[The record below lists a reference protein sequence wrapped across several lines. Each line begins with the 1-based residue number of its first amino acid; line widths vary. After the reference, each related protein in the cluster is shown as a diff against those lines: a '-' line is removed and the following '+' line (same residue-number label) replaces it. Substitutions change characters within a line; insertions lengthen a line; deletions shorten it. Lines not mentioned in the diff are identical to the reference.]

1 MRRQYKGRSDAMV
14 KSAEGEQGFWPSYA
28 DMMSAVALILFFLML
43 LSYIQNLITGN
54 DLRSTR
60 DVLDE
65 TQLTLADTRLTL
77 ADTEDRL
84 ALTLQEVKDAEDELK
99 RITIDLDEAKLQL
112 AQQQEDLA
120 ALDQLLADQRALIG
134 RQEEYMKAASE
145 ELLAMRSQMQTIAVL
160 RLSILE
166 QIRDSM
172 VGVMGGDAG
181 KVSIGSNGNIILSEG
196 VLFDWGSSDIKEE
209 AEPALDRLVEV
220 VAKFLSDDE
229 NARYVDSIVI
239 SGHTDSSG
247 TDQRNRV
254 LSTDRANAVLS
265 YLLDG
270 EEGRLEE
277 YAGYFCAAGYGKT
290 RPVADNGTEEGR
302 AANRRIEISITLRD
316 DTVMEIV
323 ESYLDIDLPTA
334 PEASE
339 TGAR

>member
-1 MRRQYKGRSDAMV
+1 MRITNPARRKSSRGTSRSTQF
-14 KSAEGEQGFWPSYA
+14 GIPH
-28 DMMSAVALILFFLML
+28 
-43 LSYIQNLITGN
+43 IQNLITGN

-181 KVSIGSNGNIILSEG
+181 K
-196 VLFDWGSSDIKEE
+196 
-209 AEPALDRLVEV
+209 
-220 VAKFLSDDE
+220 
-229 NARYVDSIVI
+229 
-239 SGHTDSSG
+239 GHTG
-247 TDQRNRV
+247 
-254 LSTDRANAVLS
+254 
-265 YLLDG
+265 
-270 EEGRLEE
+270 GRL
-277 YAGYFCAAGYGKT
+277 
-290 RPVADNGTEEGR
+290 GR
-302 AANRRIEISITLRD
+302 W
-316 DTVMEIV
+316 
-323 ESYLDIDLPTA
+323 
-334 PEASE
+334 
-339 TGAR
+339 